1 VTGPVPEGEHLIPLG
16 RADVNRPGRDVTVI
30 ATARMVQVALEAA
43 DALAAEG
50 IAIEVVDPRSLV
62 PLDVETLAASV
73 ARTHRV
79 VIVEEGP
86 LTGGVGGHLAWVV
99 MEAAFD
105 ELDAPLARVAAADVP
120 VPFAPILE
128 AAVSPQVSGI
138 VAAVRRTLGLAA

>member
-1 VTGPVPEGEHLIPLG
+1 
-16 RADVNRPGRDVTVI
+16 
-30 ATARMVQVALEAA
+30 
-43 DALAAEG
+43 
-50 IAIEVVDPRSLV
+50 
-62 PLDVETLAASV
+62 
-73 ARTHRV
+73 
-79 VIVEEGP
+79 
-86 LTGGVGGHLAWVV
+86 